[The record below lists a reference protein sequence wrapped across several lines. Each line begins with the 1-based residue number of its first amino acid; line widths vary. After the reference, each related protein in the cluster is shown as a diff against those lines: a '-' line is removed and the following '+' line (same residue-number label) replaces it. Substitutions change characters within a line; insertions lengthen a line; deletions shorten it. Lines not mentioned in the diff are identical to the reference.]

1 MHKKATNNYF
11 PSLDGVRFFGSV
23 VLIIAHTTAAVAQ
36 IPVSDPQ
43 KIQQVQNK
51 LRVLCTK

>member
-11 PSLDGVRFFGSV
+11 HSLDGVRFFGSV
-23 VLIIAHTTAAVAQ
+23 VLTIAHTTAAAAQ

-43 KIQQVQNK
+43 KIEQVQNK
-51 LRVLCTK
+51 P